1 MHILM
6 AIMHWAGTAWT
17 YYGIEKVT
25 TYTEE
30 NTPWIQTA
38 EGIAVVVVSCLLAFF
53 LLCLFIVVLVRCYRK
68 RKRSDLGELRA
79 GEIST

>member
-1 MHILM
+1 
-6 AIMHWAGTAWT
+6 MHWAGAAWA

-38 EGIAVVVVSCLLAFF
+38 EGIAVVVVSSVLALCF
-53 LLCLFIVVLVRCYRK
+53 LCLFIVVIVRCCRK
-68 RKRSDLGELRA
+68 RKRSDLGEPRA
-79 GEIST
+79 EEIST